1 VTNPFRCWFD
11 TPQLNRALE
20 RAGLTTPPS
29 PQTPHVTQ
37 RPPTNST
44 ADKPRFGLDT
54 SSGGPRPAQERTPAL
69 VPAPNAPPSHD
80 SRTQPRGTWPTSTAA
95 LAQPTHEPVR
105 PPTPHQPTRVA
116 TPTAAPTRAG
126 LPAVDGLDLT
136 QRLASLISWLQAHH
150 HVTQAFI
157 ATEEGLPLANDGT
170 DEAYVALVAVI
181 DRAIAETS
189 LGARPFWGDL
199 TLQIAPQRHLT
210 VLHVLVGG
218 ERFALGS
225 IAAQPLDE
233 SQRESIRLAFTRVF
247 ESNAIY

>member
-1 VTNPFRCWFD
+1 MTNPFRCWFD

-20 RAGLTTPPS
+20 RAGLTTPPD
-29 PQTPHVTQ
+29 PPTPRVSQ
-37 RPPTNST
+37 RPPTNGS

-54 SSGGPRPAQERTPAL
+54 SSGGPRPTQERTPTS
-69 VPAPNAPPSHD
+69 VPTPSATPSHD
-80 SRTQPRGTWPTSTAA
+80 SRTQPRGTWPTPPAA
-95 LAQPTHEPVR
+95 LAAPAR
-105 PPTPHQPTRVA
+105 PPTPHQPTRIA
-116 TPTAAPTRAG
+116 PPTAAPTRTG

-150 HVTQAFI
+150 HVGQAFI

-181 DRAIAETS
+181 DHAIAETS